1 MIKQNQLEDT
11 KILLN
16 YFIYAILID
25 ELFKHI
31 FLIIGYGRL
40 IWGKEKE
47 IKMKW
52 ILNEETFCIKIR
64 QFQYDLWA
72 YFVTV
77 NSKIKNLWN
86 SMHIQNI
93 WISDLIYT

>member
-16 YFIYAILID
+16 YFIYAVLID
-25 ELFKHI
+25 ELFRHI

-40 IWGKEKE
+40 MGEKKE

-52 ILNEETFCIKIR
+52 IWNENTFCIKIR
-64 QFQYDLWA
+64 QFHYDLWA

-77 NSKIKNLWN
+77 NSKIN
-86 SMHIQNI
+86 
-93 WISDLIYT
+93 

>member
-1 MIKQNQLEDT
+1 MMTHLSDTISAIEPKHKTIKYELDLQMIKQNQLEDT

-40 IWGKEKE
+40 MGEKKE
-47 IKMKW
+47 IRMK
-52 ILNEETFCIKIR
+52 
-64 QFQYDLWA
+64 
-72 YFVTV
+72 
-77 NSKIKNLWN
+77 
-86 SMHIQNI
+86 
-93 WISDLIYT
+93 

>member
-16 YFIYAILID
+16 YFIYAVLID

-40 IWGKEKE
+40 MGKRKG
-47 IKMKW
+47 
-52 ILNEETFCIKIR
+52 N
-64 QFQYDLWA
+64 
-72 YFVTV
+72 
-77 NSKIKNLWN
+77 
-86 SMHIQNI
+86 
-93 WISDLIYT
+93 

>member
-16 YFIYAILID
+16 YFIYAVLID

-40 IWGKEKE
+40 MGKKRKLKWNEFE
-47 IKMKW
+47 MK
-52 ILNEETFCIKIR
+52 IH
-64 QFQYDLWA
+64 
-72 YFVTV
+72 FVLKYV
-77 NSKIKNLWN
+77 NFI
-86 SMHIQNI
+86 M
-93 WISDLIYT
+93 IYEHTL